1 MNDRRR
7 NTKEKEKI
15 KMAILTAECDRAFV
29 VAADKAEQFKQ
40 QKKNVKVF
48 KQIESVTTKLNKTI
62 KVDAK

>member
-7 NTKEKEKI
+7 NAKEKEKI

-48 KQIESVTTKLNKTI
+48 KQIENVTTKLNKTI